1 MQNTGNGPSATVQLV
16 LKINKWQER
25 KIMQNKL
32 PIQKQKMPK
41 VKHKHKKQTTDRLE
55 RLHNTRN
62 YSTATKLK
70 RKHN

>member
-32 PIQKQKMPK
+32 PIPKQQMPK
-41 VKHKHKKQTTDRLE
+41 VKHKQKKRNKQQIDLNDCTTHKTTQQLQ
-55 RLHNTRN
+55 N
-62 YSTATKLK
+62 
-70 RKHN
+70 

>member
-1 MQNTGNGPSATVQLV
+1 MQNTGNGPYATVQLV

-41 VKHKHKKQTTDRLE
+41 VKHKHKKTNNR
-55 RLHNTRN
+55 
-62 YSTATKLK
+62 
-70 RKHN
+70 

>member
-1 MQNTGNGPSATVQLV
+1 MQNTGNGPYATVQLV

-41 VKHKHKKQTTDRLE
+41 VKHKQKKNKQQIDLNDCTTHETTQQLQ
-55 RLHNTRN
+55 N
-62 YSTATKLK
+62 
-70 RKHN
+70 

>member
-41 VKHKHKKQTTDRLE
+41 VKHKQKIHTTDRLE

>member
-16 LKINKWQER
+16 LKFNKWQER

-32 PIQKQKMPK
+32 SIQKQKMPK
-41 VKHKHKKQTTDRLE
+41 VKHKQTTDRLE

-62 YSTATKLK
+62 YSTAT
-70 RKHN
+70 N

>member
-41 VKHKHKKQTTDRLE
+41 VKHKQKKTNNR
-55 RLHNTRN
+55 
-62 YSTATKLK
+62 
-70 RKHN
+70 